1 MENTA
6 KKVLV
11 GRIRGRKYTVERL
24 RLWTEE
30 IWGSLLK
37 DLPIIHVLAR
47 GWFALRFHQEE
58 YTDWILSRFWNIEMA
73 PVLLKR
79 WDPLFDP
86 EREQLGAVPIWV
98 RLSGLPLQYWT
109 PTIFKRIGDALGTY
123 LDHDQSFELT
133 RIMIMA

>member
-1 MENTA
+1 MENTT

-11 GRIRGRKYTVERL
+11 GRIRGRNYTIERL
-24 RLWTEE
+24 RLWIEE

-47 GWFALRFHQEE
+47 GWFALRFHREE
-58 YTDWILSRFWNIEMA
+58 YTDWILSRFWNIEMP

-86 EREQLGAVPIWV
+86 KREQLGAVPI
-98 RLSGLPLQYWT
+98 
-109 PTIFKRIGDALGTY
+109 
-123 LDHDQSFELT
+123 
-133 RIMIMA
+133 